1 MKVQNCVRS
10 TNSNNQACPAL
21 FQDEGKDKTL
31 RSSQAFFSQLQDQVK
46 TQLKSAKQQ
55 TSKKKKNKEV
65 SVSKLK
71 L

>member
-1 MKVQNCVRS
+1 M
-10 TNSNNQACPAL
+10 L
-21 FQDEGKDKTL
+21 LFFQDEGKDKTL

-46 TQLKSAKQQ
+46 TQLKSAKEQP
-55 TSKKKKNKEV
+55 KKKKNNKDV